1 MPLFASSRRF
11 PAFGDPSVARVDAV
25 LAKTGLMGVESTVLA
40 PQERRL
46 EAHKLAGGPRI
57 VDSTMLRALMRLES
71 TAESRLDTDVGL
83 EGERSGELPSSL
95 RRHFESMVASF
106 IDSPRAAASAIAGS
120 SGIARCGASS
130 SALLN
135 LTDSPQRGLA
145 YRGCALLGCFL

>member
-1 MPLFASSRRF
+1 MR
-11 PAFGDPSVARVDAV
+11 G
-25 LAKTGLMGVESTVLA
+25 
-40 PQERRL
+40 
-46 EAHKLAGGPRI
+46 AGSG
-57 VDSTMLRALMRLES
+57 
-71 TAESRLDTDVGL
+71 LDTASNPLLLTEDVVAEAREG

-95 RRHFESMVASF
+95 RRHFESMVAPF

-145 YRGCALLGCFL
+145 YRGRALLGCFL